1 MFVYYLALLFIIIHT
16 LNAMKNIAVLSSTEM
31 LFGKHSIETFECYF
45 ERHTF
50 DSIANNGE
58 TCSETFFSTVFLLL
72 KKLTLKLTLDSWSIM
87 SEFVN
92 GNKNEGCV
100 FVLTSG

>member
-1 MFVYYLALLFIIIHT
+1 MALLFIIIHT
-16 LNAMKNIAVLSSTEM
+16 LNARKNIAVLSSTEM

-45 ERHTF
+45 KRHTF

-58 TCSETFFSTVFLLL
+58 ACSETFFSTVFFFFL

>member
-58 TCSETFFSTVFLLL
+58 TCSETFFSTVFFFFEKINIEINSRFL
-72 KKLTLKLTLDSWSIM
+72 KYY
-87 SEFVN
+87 VRV
-92 GNKNEGCV
+92 C
-100 FVLTSG
+100 